1 VAVASKHRKISLADR
16 VPFASAQSV
25 ALLAVESM
33 MRGQAIVVPGLV
45 NKLGV
50 WSTRFTPRWLLRH
63 IVALAFK
70 PI

>member
-1 VAVASKHRKISLADR
+1 
-16 VPFASAQSV
+16 
-25 ALLAVESM
+25 
-33 MRGQAIVVPGLV
+33 VVPGLV